1 MAATRIAG
9 RCTQTDDN
17 DTPLKQMKTWDFGS
31 ADDSA
36 EVKRTGRGDAVGRA
50 RSDARRARS
59 LGVATESF

>member
-36 EVKRTGRGDAVGRA
+36 GDAVGRA